1 MFEVTE
7 AALISAVDT
16 ITGILDQGDPE
27 STTPAQIIIWTGAMP
42 DRLADP
48 VTVGNDILATVDLAN
63 PAFGPAIE
71 VTGNAVEAILAQT
84 DTTTG
89 VQTGD
94 ATFFRAYDHD
104 GNAVMQGDVGPD
116 GDPDAALT
124 INQVSILAGADV
136 DIVRFVIGVPIV

>member
-48 VTVGNDILATVDLAN
+48 VTVDNDILATVDLAD
-63 PAFGPAIE
+63 PAFGPAMVI
-71 VTGNAVEAILAQT
+71 GNAVEAILAQT
-84 DTTTG
+84 DTATG
-89 VQTGD
+89 AQTGD

-124 INQVSILAGADV
+124 INQISILAGADV
-136 DIVRFVIGVPIV
+136 DIVRFVIGVPIA